1 VSLGSAIVVELG
13 REVSRRL
20 AGRIVAPLTELGER
34 QYEAQRSRLAAI
46 EPELQQLKQLAA
58 TDPPAA
64 LTAQRALYRQRRI
77 TLWPLV
83 LVRAPRIAAR
93 YALLF
98 ALAKPGQ
105 TTIERL
111 AGTIFVIETT

>member
-1 VSLGSAIVVELG
+1 
-13 REVSRRL
+13 
-20 AGRIVAPLTELGER
+20 
-34 QYEAQRSRLAAI
+34 
-46 EPELQQLKQLAA
+46 
-58 TDPPAA
+58 
-64 LTAQRALYRQRRI
+64 
-77 TLWPLV
+77 V
-83 LVRAPRIAAR
+83 LVQVPRIAAR